1 LFPTGF
7 SDVEKPVGNV
17 DNSLQCYYF
26 SQLCHSPENQ
36 LFQIEVKYRDQKA
49 TIFRQ
54 IPFGKIA
61 NSKNL

>member
-17 DNSLQCYYF
+17 DNSLQSYYF
-26 SQLCHSPENQ
+26 SQLCHSSEKQ
-36 LFQIEVKYRDQKA
+36 LFQIEVKHSDRKA
-49 TIFRQ
+49 VKFRQ

-61 NSKNL
+61 NN